1 MLSERF
7 MLIFVPGGCLLV
19 ILGTEISLIN
29 SLDSLSLTL
38 DVYVLV
44 TYWYRSIVQHRLLYN
59 GVAVFD
65 ESTLRTR

>member
-7 MLIFVPGGCLLV
+7 VLIFVAGGCLLV

-29 SLDSLSLTL
+29 SLDSLSLPL

-44 TYWYRSIVQHRLLYN
+44 T
-59 GVAVFD
+59 A
-65 ESTLRTR
+65 